1 MFVLV
6 TGANGFIGKYLVKA
20 LIKQGVRVLAT
31 SHDNKNKDY
40 FISIGAEFCKLDVTN
55 PDDFKLL
62 PKAVKAVVHTAALLR
77 IDRDK
82 HSPQDYI
89 NVNAYG
95 TFNVLEYCREI
106 GAKII
111 YTMTH
116 SDIDASSETIIKE
129 ETERCYV
136 SPYGS
141 DNVYPFIISKIAGAN
156 FIEAYDRDGV
166 VKGIIFRISNIR
178 GFGSRDTRYNC
189 VFHQMITRAQK
200 SEDIEIW
207 GEHITIRDMIY
218 IKDVVNVIIKAIYSE
233 SVHGLYNIGTG
244 VGVSIEDEAKA
255 IIKAFSP
262 EDNPS
267 KLIYRYDIEEV
278 RKKSTIFDNSKAKRE
293 LLWNPQYSYNEAMI
307 DYKKEMEFKGENI

>member
-141 DNVYPFIISKIAGAN
+141 DNVYPFIVSKIAGVN

-166 VKGIIFRISNIR
+166 VQGIIFRISNIR

-189 VFHQMITRAQK
+189 VFHQMITKAQK

-207 GEHITIRDMIY
+207 GEHNTIRDMIY
-218 IKDVVNVIIKAIYSE
+218 IKDVVNVIIKAIHSK
-233 SVHGLYNIGTG
+233 SAHGLYNIGFG
-244 VGVSIEDEAKA
+244 KGVSIEDEAKS
-255 IIKAFSP
+255 IIKVFSP
-262 EDNPS
+262 PDNES
-267 KLIYRYDIEEV
+267 KLIYRPDIEEV
-278 RKKSTIFDNSKAKRE
+278 RKKSTIFDNSKARKE
-293 LLWNPQYSYNEAMI
+293 FEWEPIYNYYYAMV
-307 DYKKEMEFKGENI
+307 DYKKEMERSNE

>member
-136 SPYGS
+136 SPYGL
-141 DNVYPFIISKIAGAN
+141 DNVYPFIVSKIAGVN

-166 VKGIIFRISNIR
+166 VQGIIFRISNIR

-189 VFHQMITRAQK
+189 VFHQMITKAQK

-207 GEHITIRDMIY
+207 GEHNTIRDMIY
-218 IKDVVNVIIKAIYSE
+218 IKDVVNVIIKAIHSK
-233 SVHGLYNIGTG
+233 SAHGLYNIGFG
-244 VGVSIEDEAKA
+244 KGVSIEDEAKS
-255 IIKAFSP
+255 IIKVFSP
-262 EDNPS
+262 PDNES
-267 KLIYRYDIEEV
+267 KLIYRPDIEEV
-278 RKKSTIFDNSKAKRE
+278 RKKSTIFDNSKARKE
-293 LLWNPQYSYNEAMI
+293 FEWEPIYNYYYAMV
-307 DYKKEMEFKGENI
+307 DYKKEMERSNE